1 LKPSQKWSFIALLA
15 LLGLVTTSCVGT
27 RIGVSWS
34 ATQAITVYGQ
44 ERILV
49 AYNNILAMVDADTG
63 AATRLQNAEGDIRL
77 DDSGNPRLWFVDG
90 NSAETAQFF
99 THAVLNE
106 GDDATTMIL
115 PTYNNRILKVDM
127 ETARLDSP
135 TGTPLSGPTI
145 ANAAYDDDSIYLGL
159 KLRDV
164 VALDRQT
171 LEQKWLFSTS
181 AGIWADLMLADGVL
195 YVATI
200 DHFLHALD
208 AETGQPTWENPVNLE
223 GLPGAAP
230 LLHDGHLYIGS
241 YSNTLFKI
249 TLQGEIVGRYQAN
262 NWIWSTPTLYDGL
275 LYLADLS
282 GSVHA
287 IDPQEMRAVWSV
299 RPATRGIRPAPVVT
313 EQYVIVAARDG
324 LVYWLDRQDGT
335 TRFSREITDRPEIL
349 SDILYIPANEEGG
362 VNEDLIVVS
371 TTNIGKLL
379 AAFTVENGRAAWV
392 YGR

>member
-1 LKPSQKWSFIALLA
+1 MILLS
-15 LLGLVTTSCVGT
+15 LVATGCVGT

-34 ATQAITVYGQ
+34 ATQVITLYGQ

-49 AYNNILAMVDADTG
+49 AYNNILTLVDADTG
-63 AATRLQNAEGDIRL
+63 AATRLQSADGQIRL

-99 THAVLNE
+99 THAILNE
-106 GDDATTMIL
+106 ANDTTTLIL
-115 PTYNNRILKVDM
+115 PAYNNRVLKVDLP
-127 ETARLDSP
+127 TARLDTPS
-135 TGTPLSGPTI
+135 GTPLSGPVI
-145 ANAAYDDDSIYLGL
+145 ANAAYDNNTIYLGL

-171 LEQKWLFSTS
+171 LRQKWVFNTK
-181 AGIWADLMLADGVL
+181 AGVWAAPILADGVL

-200 DHFLHALD
+200 DHFLHALN
-208 AETGQPTWENPVNLE
+208 AETGQPVWEKPVNLE

-230 LLHDGHLYIGS
+230 LLHEGHLYIGS
-241 YSNTLFKI
+241 YSHTLFKI
-249 TLQGEIVGRYQAN
+249 SLQGEIVGRYKAN

-275 LYLADLS
+275 LYLTDLS

-287 IDPQEMRAVWSV
+287 INPETMSATWSV
-299 RPATRGIRPAPVVT
+299 RPSMRGIRPAPVVT
-313 EQYVIVAARDG
+313 ERHVIVAARDG
-324 LVYWLDRQDGT
+324 IVYWLDRRDGAT
-335 TRFSREITDRPEIL
+335 LFSREIADRPEIL
-349 SDILYIPANEEGG
+349 SDILYVPANPQRG
-362 VNEDLIVVS
+362 VLEDLIVVS